1 MDTKNSWMSRYFKTK
16 KEGYIVKFFKKMD
29 HLDTVDTEQGRRIKY
44 IDFEEFENLFNK
56 KKI

>member
-1 MDTKNSWMSRYFKTK
+1 MLLYFKIK
-16 KEGYIVKFFKKMD
+16 REGYIVKLFKKMD